1 MAAASISF
9 TSVKILRRVGECISR
24 ALGRS
29 MKQVTSVAGNCPIST
44 ALKNQFRK
52 ANRNRPPLTAGASGD
67 TFQLTI
73 GGLAQL
79 GERLAG
85 SQKVSGS
92 SPLSSTF
99 LLHYA

>member
-1 MAAASISF
+1 MD
-9 TSVKILRRVGECISR
+9 
-24 ALGRS
+24 
-29 MKQVTSVAGNCPIST
+29 
-44 ALKNQFRK
+44 NQSRK
-52 ANRNRPPLTAGASGD
+52 ANRNRPPLTAGVPAD
-67 TFQLTI
+67 TFHLTI

-99 LLHYA
+99 FGFIMLETKPQFDGAFSFAAVASAMLHGRPVNCHNRQTTAPIRGNLA